1 MGACRKCPVHR
12 TRDESRLLVLS
23 VQVRKLKRTFR
34 GTSVPSH
41 RSEHKCLP
49 SAGHCA
55 RDLTL
60 DSEGLV
66 LSSLSMPAH
75 WMMSCLSPRERKPLL
90 PTPTPAARPGL
101 VPAQSKYPQTRDSRI
116 VLWVCGQLLEVL
128 AGHRWFLERESMAGL
143 SVLLF
148 RLPKTRLSGL
158 PRRVGARGHT
168 GPEQTL
174 SGARSPFAWL

>member
-1 MGACRKCPVHR
+1 M
-12 TRDESRLLVLS
+12 
-23 VQVRKLKRTFR
+23 
-34 GTSVPSH
+34 PSH

-66 LSSLSMPAH
+66 LSSLSMPTH
-75 WMMSCLSPRERKPLL
+75 WMSCLSPRERKPLL

-143 SVLLF
+143 SVLLS
-148 RLPKTRLSGL
+148 PSSQNPSTRAAKKGRSRRPHW
-158 PRRVGARGHT
+158 PRADAQWSSVSLCLALTAPGADGGSH
-168 GPEQTL
+168 
-174 SGARSPFAWL
+174 